1 MRVPEKYKRRR
12 QTRLPLSLTVG
23 IHTAAGRSFGTL
35 YDISRSGAF
44 VAIDPPPGAGSQLTL
59 AVRMNDGS
67 ELRLAAEVKHS
78 MGDDSPK
85 LVSGV
90 GIEFRD
96 LDEPT
101 ATRLDQLLER
111 LRRRED
117 PRG

>member
-35 YDISRSGAF
+35 YDISQTGAF
-44 VAIDPPPGAGSQLTL
+44 VAIDPPPGAGAQLTL

-67 ELRLAAEVKHS
+67 ELRLPGEVKHS

-90 GIEFRD
+90 GVEFHE
-96 LDEPT
+96 LDE
-101 ATRLDQLLER
+101 ATRTQLDHLLER
-111 LRRRED
+111 LRRHED